1 MAVSSLVGKENV
13 GPASGED
20 VISRLNHYRRTIA
33 RYRVCLEIDAGRA
46 AIPSGRL
53 KMTDTSLGAIDG
65 LIERLEVEIEGASLA
80 PHPRA
85 GLALE
90 AVQIMLLAR
99 WVFERAYR
107 EQGPQ
112 ASGASELVGL

>member
-1 MAVSSLVGKENV
+1 MAVSSPIGKENA

-20 VISRLNHYRRTIA
+20 IISRLNHYRRTIA

-46 AIPSGRL
+46 ALPWRRW

-80 PHPRA
+80 VHPRD
-85 GLALE
+85 GLVLE

-99 WVFERAYR
+99 WVFEKAYR
-107 EQGPQ
+107 EYGL
-112 ASGASELVGL
+112 AGRASEVVGL

>member
-1 MAVSSLVGKENV
+1 
-13 GPASGED
+13 
-20 VISRLNHYRRTIA
+20 
-33 RYRVCLEIDAGRA
+33 
-46 AIPSGRL
+46 
-53 KMTDTSLGAIDG
+53 MTDTSLGAIDG